1 MDQKWKVNLDVFE
14 GPLDLLL
21 HLINKYEI
29 DIYDIPI
36 KDITDQY
43 LNYLHAMQMLQL
55 DVAGDYLVMA
65 ATLMSI
71 KSQLLLPRNEDWE
84 EEGETFDVEEDS
96 IEKLQERLLEYR
108 KIKYASSKL
117 SENRSVRESYYSKPH
132 TDLTNYQQAIPLKP
146 GELSIGHLIGAFS
159 DMLKKKQWMEPQ
171 SNTID
176 LEEITISEKIQ
187 WLENRFKQNKQR
199 IAFNQLFTMPSKK
212 EFIVTFLAVLEM
224 IKENRLMI
232 EQSESFGD
240 IFLSSVEA

>member
-1 MDQKWKVNLDVFE
+1 MNQKWKVNLDVFE

-84 EEGETFDVEEDS
+84 EDGEAFDVEEDS

-117 SENRSVRESYYSKPH
+117 SESRSTRESYFSKPH
-132 TDLTNYQQAIPLKP
+132 TDLTQYQQAIPLNP

-159 DMLKKKQWMEPQ
+159 DMLKKKHWMEPQ
-171 SNTID
+171 PNTIT
-176 LEEITISEKIQ
+176 LEEITISEKIE
-187 WLENRFKQNKQR
+187 WLENRFKQKNVR
-199 IAFNQLFTMPSKK
+199 VSFSQLFTTPSKK

-224 IKENRLMI
+224 IKENRLLI
-232 EQSESFGD
+232 EQSESFGE
-240 IFLSSVEA
+240 IFLSAVEA

>member
-1 MDQKWKVNLDVFE
+1 MNEKWKVNLEVFE

-43 LNYLHAMQMLQL
+43 LNYLHAMQLLRL

-71 KSQLLLPRNEDWE
+71 KSQLLLPRNDDWE
-84 EEGETFDVEEDS
+84 EEGEAFDVEEDS

-117 SENRSVRESYYSKPH
+117 SESRSSRENYYSKPH
-132 TDLTNYQQAIPLKP
+132 ADLSRYQQAIPMNA

-159 DMLKKKQWMEPQ
+159 DMLKRKQWDEPQ
-171 SNTID
+171 SNTIN
-176 LEEITISEKIQ
+176 LEEITISDKII
-187 WLENRFKQNKQR
+187 WLEQTFKQNSKR
-199 IAFNQLFTMPSKK
+199 LSFNQLFTSPSKR
-212 EFIVTFLAVLEM
+212 EFVVTFLAVLEM
-224 IKENRLMI
+224 IKENRLLI
-232 EQSESFGD
+232 EQTESFGE
-240 IFLSSVEA
+240 IFLSAVEA